1 MTAVEYLNQVGYID
15 RKIKF
20 DLMELEELR
29 ARAVSV
35 SSPAF
40 GERVQSTRS
49 TEPPFV
55 RVLERIWEKEAR
67 LNKEL
72 MELEEKREEVK
83 AVIEALPNQDER
95 MVLLYRYVLF
105 HKMEEIALE
114 MHMSLSSVKR
124 WHQSGIRNLSQILN
138 L

>member
-15 RKIKF
+15 RKIKV

-55 RVLERIWEKEAR
+55 RVLERIWEKESR
-67 LNKEL
+67 LNQEL

-83 AVIEALPNQDER
+83 AVIEQLENPDER
-95 MVLLYRYVLF
+95 FVLLYRYINR
-105 HKMEEIALE
+105 MTWEEIGLE
-114 MHMSLSSVKR
+114 LHVGRTTLHR
-124 WHQSGIRNLSQILN
+124 WHKDAIAKIKVPN
-138 L
+138 

>member
-1 MTAVEYLNQVGYID
+1 MTKKEYLEQLGYID
-15 RKIKF
+15 RKIKY

-29 ARAVSV
+29 GRATSI
-35 SSPAF
+35 SSPVF
-40 GERVQSTRS
+40 GERVQTSRN

-55 RVLERIWEKEAR
+55 RVLEFIRAKEEK
-67 LNKEL
+67 LNREL
-72 MELEEKREEVK
+72 AELEEKREEVK

-105 HKMEEIALE
+105 YKMEDIALE

>member
-83 AVIEALPNQDER
+83 AVIEQLENPDER
-95 MVLLYRYVLF
+95 FVLLYRYINQM
-105 HKMEEIALE
+105 KWEDIALE
-114 MHMSLSSVKR
+114 LHFSLRSVHYYHKA
-124 WHQSGIRNLSQILN
+124 GLAKIVVPK
-138 L
+138 